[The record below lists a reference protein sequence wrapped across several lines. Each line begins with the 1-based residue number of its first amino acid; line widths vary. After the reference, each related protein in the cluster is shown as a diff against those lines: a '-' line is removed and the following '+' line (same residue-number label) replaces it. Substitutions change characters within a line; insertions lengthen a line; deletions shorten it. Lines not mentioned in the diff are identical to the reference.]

1 MMLMI
6 LIVFH
11 SHCLLGRSP
20 AMLNQC
26 VSEWRLVLQEGTTK
40 CLHLC
45 TWIHRVALWNRYR
58 EPQSQVCSFN
68 KPSWPF
74 LTGGCIIMLVCVA
87 CLTDIDEC
95 QSNPCLNGATCLD
108 GINSFTCLCLPS
120 YKGEFCEQGQET
132 ELISN
137 CVKIIHLWKSVL
149 RYMFW
154 PPFFSSKSELTAEFG
169 SLGHHSAL
177 GVGSSTDE
185 FQP

>member
-1 MMLMI
+1 MSRSAHQQTRFYYHKHGQPCCGNKELQSLSELQYVSPLLMMLMI

-26 VSEWRLVLQEGTTK
+26 VSERRLVLQERTTK

-87 CLTDIDEC
+87 CLKILMSASLTRVWMEPLAWMG
-95 QSNPCLNGATCLD
+95 STPSPVSASRATKE
-108 GINSFTCLCLPS
+108 S
-120 YKGEFCEQGQET
+120 
-132 ELISN
+132 
-137 CVKIIHLWKSVL
+137 SVNKV
-149 RYMFW
+149 R
-154 PPFFSSKSELTAEFG
+154 K
-169 SLGHHSAL
+169 HN
-177 GVGSSTDE
+177 
-185 FQP
+185 